1 MDPLF
6 IASEAN
12 VFTGSLYDEAFQQ
25 RRNGG
30 ASSGG
35 IACGKFNGK
44 EIRCLIVP
52 RCMGSGRW
60 SSTTRWTVNGKRVAQ
75 KLLISKICEES

>member
-12 VFTGSLYDEAFQQ
+12 VFTGQLYDYAFQQ
-25 RRNGG
+25 RRNNG

-35 IACGKFNGK
+35 IASGTFNGK
-44 EIRCLIVP
+44 EIRCLIAP
-52 RCMGSGRW
+52 RCMSGGRW

-75 KLLISKICEES
+75 NRLIDSICSYD

>member
-12 VFTGSLYDEAFQQ
+12 VFTGSLYDQAFQQ

-35 IACGKFNGK
+35 IACGRFNGK

-52 RCMGSGRW
+52 RCMGGGKW